1 VTGWARRHVRA
12 LVAFAVCAPLLTATA
27 VAATA
32 PPAPTGLT
40 AVSPTR
46 LAPALS
52 WNAVAAASGGYRVYR
67 GNTQVG
73 STSSTS
79 YKDTS
84 LKTSGTYSYTV
95 KAVGVG
101 NKVSAASAPA
111 TVIYDILAPTAVGAI
126 TAATPTA
133 AAPSLTWAA
142 VTDSGGSGLRRYE
155 VFRDGQSRGF
165 TTSASFVD
173 TGAPDGS
180 HSYTVV
186 AEDGAGNR
194 SPASAAKVVV
204 VDSVPPTTPDAP
216 QAASADTT
224 AAPALSW
231 SPSTDAGTGVAGYR
245 VLRDGAV
252 VATTTAT
259 SFTDSAAT
267 LGSHGYA
274 IVAFDRAGNAATSA
288 STVVVYDPTPPATPG
303 GLAITGTPAGP
314 RLSWNAVSDDTPGSI
329 SYRVSRDG
337 QALATTPDTSY
348 TDATAGDGSH
358 SYTVSAVDRF
368 GRRSAESSAVTL
380 IVDSTAPATPL
391 AVFAFAASGT
401 NTVSW
406 AASSDVGSGVS
417 GYQVL
422 RDGNPVA
429 TVTGTTYSEQADRGS
444 VYRVV
449 AVDAAGNTSGASL
462 PATAG
467 APFPTGVSSRQVVD
481 QSAPEKT
488 AHPELAMVSVMLR
501 WQKIQPDAT
510 TFDWSGL
517 DASLAD
523 ARDRH
528 YRLIVRIMCGADAPA
543 WLATDP
549 DHPVQTL
556 DLLSN
561 DSSNSRW
568 PGEMLVPVPWDPD
581 LAWHYANLMRALN
594 DHLQQPDG
602 AGGTWADH
610 VEFVPVAMPSV
621 LSSEMSTGYG
631 SGTYTGVYKGVS
643 GTYDRATVNRAEWD
657 AHATSGTTSADKQLS
672 NRNDLEAAWHTAIDV
687 QEANLTVVPSAI
699 AYGALLGDG
708 YAAAQRIAA
717 SEVPQW
723 GDRLWSM
730 MTNLQP
736 KVRADGT
743 LGPYS
748 EWSAPAAQT
757 ITVALQ
763 HGGVVGFQTAGNGII
778 GTAAEMRELIADGIT
793 NYNMRFLETTPE
805 ATDAF
810 PDLLLN
816 GPNNAQQQLQARFGG

>member
-1 VTGWARRHVRA
+1 VRA
-12 LVAFAVCAPLLTATA
+12 LVAFAVCVPLLATTAI
-27 VAATA
+27 AATA

-46 LAPALS
+46 VAPALS

-73 STSSTS
+73 STKLTS
-79 YKDTS
+79 YADTG

-95 KAVGVG
+95 KAVGAG
-101 NKVSAASAPA
+101 NKLSAASAP
-111 TVIYDILAPTAVGAI
+111 VNVNYDILAPTAVGAI
-126 TAATPTA
+126 TATTPTA
-133 AAPSLTWAA
+133 TAPSLTWAA
-142 VTDSGGSGLRRYE
+142 VTDTGGSGLRRYE

-165 TTSASFVD
+165 TAAASFLD
-173 TGAPDGS
+173 SGAPDGS

-186 AEDGAGNR
+186 AEDAAGNR
-194 SPASAAKVVV
+194 AAPSAAKVVV

-216 QAASADTT
+216 QAASADTPT
-224 AAPALSW
+224 APALSW

-259 SFTDSAAT
+259 TFTDGAAAV
-267 LGSHGYA
+267 GSHGYA
-274 IVAFDRAGNAATSA
+274 IVAFDRVGNAATSA
-288 STVVVYDPTPPATPG
+288 TTGVVYDPTPPATPG
-303 GLAITGTPAGP
+303 GVAIAGTPNGP
-314 RLSWNAVSDDTPGSI
+314 QLSWNAVSDDTPGSI

-337 QALATTPDTSY
+337 QALATTTDTSF
-348 TDATAGDGSH
+348 TDGTAGDGSH
-358 SYTVSAVDRF
+358 SYTVAAVDRF
-368 GRRSAESSAVTL
+368 GRRSSESNAVNWV
-380 IVDSTAPATPL
+380 VDNAAPTTPL
-391 AVFAFAASGT
+391 GVFAFAGRGT

-406 AASSDVGSGVS
+406 AASSDSGSGVS

-422 RDGNPVA
+422 RDGNQVA
-429 TVTGTTYSEQADRGS
+429 TVTGTTYSEQADPGS
-444 VYRVV
+444 VYRVA
-449 AVDAAGNTSGASL
+449 AVDVAGNVSNPSL
-462 PATAG
+462 PARAG

-488 AHPELAMVSVMLR
+488 AHPELAIVSVMLR

-523 ARDRH
+523 ARDRD
-528 YRLIVRIMCGADAPA
+528 YELIVRIMCGADAPD

-549 DHPVQTL
+549 DHPVQML

-561 DSSNSRW
+561 DPSNSRW
-568 PGEMLVPVPWDPD
+568 PGEMQVPVPWDSD
-581 LAWHYANLMRALN
+581 LGWHYANLMRALN

-610 VEFVPVAMPSV
+610 VEFVPVAMPSI
-621 LSSEMSTGYG
+621 LSSEMTTGYG

-672 NRNDLEAAWHTAIDV
+672 NRSDLEAAWHTAIDV
-687 QEANLTVVPSAI
+687 QEANLTAVPSAI
-699 AYGALLGDG
+699 AYGVMLGDQ

-717 SEVPQW
+717 TEVPQW

-730 MTNLQP
+730 VTNLQP
-736 KVRADGT
+736 KVRADGS
-743 LGPYS
+743 LGPFS
-748 EWSAPAAQT
+748 EWSPPAAQT
-757 ITVALQ
+757 ITIALQ
-763 HGGVVGFQTAGNGII
+763 HGGVVGLQTAGNGII
-778 GTAAEMRELIADGIT
+778 NTAAKMREVIADGIT
-793 NYNMRFLETTPE
+793 NYNTRFLETTPE
-805 ATDAF
+805 AIDAF

>member
-1 VTGWARRHVRA
+1 VRA

-46 LAPALS
+46 VAPALS
-52 WNAVAAASGGYRVYR
+52 WKAVAAASGGYRVYR
-67 GNTQVG
+67 GNTQIG
-73 STSSTS
+73 STSLTS
-79 YKDTS
+79 YTDTG
-84 LKTSGTYSYTV
+84 LKTSGAYSYTV
-95 KAVGVG
+95 KAVGAG
-101 NKVSAASAPA
+101 NKQSAASAA
-111 TVIYDILAPTAVGAI
+111 ANVVYDILAPKAVGAI
-126 TAATPTA
+126 TAATPTV

-165 TTSASFVD
+165 TTAASFVD

-194 SPASAAKVVV
+194 AAPSAAKVVV
-204 VDSVPPTTPDAP
+204 VDSLPPTTPAAP
-216 QAASADTT
+216 QAASADTST
-224 AAPALSW
+224 APALSW

-259 SFTDSAAT
+259 SFTDSTAA

-274 IVAFDRAGNAATSA
+274 IVAFDRVGNAATSGI
-288 STVVVYDPTPPATPG
+288 TTVVYDPTPPATPG
-303 GLAITGTPAGP
+303 GLAVAGSPTGP

-337 QALATTPDTSY
+337 QAVATTPDTGY
-348 TDATAGDGSH
+348 TDGAAGDGSH

-368 GRRSAESSAVTL
+368 GRRSAESGAVTL
-380 IVDSTAPATPL
+380 IVDSSAPTTPL

-406 AASSDVGSGVS
+406 AASSDAGSGVS

-429 TVTGTTYSEQADRGS
+429 TVTGTTYSEQADPGS

-449 AVDAAGNTSGASL
+449 AVDVAGNTSNASL
-462 PATAG
+462 SATAR

-488 AHPELAMVSVMLR
+488 AHPELAIVSVMLR
-501 WQKIQPDAT
+501 WQKIQPDAS

-528 YRLIVRIMCGADAPA
+528 YKLIVRIMCGADAPP

-561 DSSNSRW
+561 DASNSRW

-581 LAWHYANLMRALN
+581 LVWHYANLMRALN
-594 DHLQQPDG
+594 DHLQLPDG

-610 VEFVPVAMPSV
+610 VEFVPVAMPSI

-643 GTYDRATVNRAEWD
+643 GTYDRATVNRTEWD
-657 AHATSGTTSADKQLS
+657 AHATTGTTSADKQLS
-672 NRNDLEAAWHTAIDV
+672 NRNNLEAAWHTAIDV

-699 AYGALLGDG
+699 AYGAMLGDG

-717 SEVPQW
+717 SEIPQW

-736 KVRADGT
+736 KVRADGS

-757 ITVALQ
+757 ITIALQ
-763 HGGVVGFQTAGNGII
+763 QGGVVGFQTAGNGII
-778 GTAAEMRELIADGIT
+778 GTAAEMREVIADGIS

-810 PDLLLN
+810 PDLLLS